1 MESEQKLPSSAGFY
15 SDPKYS
21 HPLMHGLMGQ
31 DIIHQQS
38 GAVGHSSCP
47 ATGAKTAAF
56 TTERHQLLIMASLTP
71 DPEKAMLQ
79 PAAFQVGLKFL
90 YNVGG

>member
-1 MESEQKLPSSAGFY
+1 MRYAQ
-15 SDPKYS
+15 
-21 HPLMHGLMGQ
+21 HPLTHGLMGQ

-47 ATGAKTAAF
+47 ATGAKTAAY
-56 TTERHQLLIMASLTP
+56 TTERHQLLVMAGLTA

-79 PAAFQVGLKFL
+79 PAAFQVGLKIL
-90 YNVGG
+90 YDVGW